1 MDSVWPGQVP
11 GGSLPSGPLRRLSQR
26 ARPSPR
32 KDLWPTVASAQEAEA
47 PALPWLEAW
56 LGRSGQAQLVAKSS
70 QAPATL
76 TGVLSLTGS
85 DPQDPREELGVS
97 APSPFPARLACTT
110 KLEKQFPSAPPT
122 RAQPRS
128 TSDFCGTGAGE
139 GCPSPWLPVPLAPR
153 RNAVL
158 ASPLLGPL
166 RARPRGTR
174 DPLRAA
180 GDPCTFRWESPGV
193 IPGRRG
199 GMEPGGSLQV
209 SVGKNNVPGTWM
221 PAPHKRRARDSA
233 GPSGT
238 VSSCAEKSNPR
249 LPRCGEG
256 FEGTLG

>member
-1 MDSVWPGQVP
+1 MPR
-11 GGSLPSGPLRRLSQR
+11 GSLPSGPLRRLSQR
-26 ARPSPR
+26 ARPSPL
-32 KDLWPTVASAQEAEA
+32 KDLWPTVASTQEAEA
-47 PALPWLEAW
+47 PALAWLEAW
-56 LGRSGQAQLVAKSS
+56 LGRSGQAQLVARSS

-76 TGVLSLTGS
+76 TPSAFADRLRPTRSRRRTGS
-85 DPQDPREELGVS
+85 SCPFSLPRQTCLHHEAGE
-97 APSPFPARLACTT
+97 AI
-110 KLEKQFPSAPPT
+110 PSAPLT

-128 TSDFCGTGAGE
+128 TSDFCGTGTGE

-153 RNAVL
+153 RDAVL
-158 ASPLLGPL
+158 ASPLLVPL

-180 GDPCTFRWESPGV
+180 DDPCTFRWESPGV

-209 SVGKNNVPGTWM
+209 SVGKNNVPGTRM

-238 VSSCAEKSNPR
+238 VSS
-249 LPRCGEG
+249 
-256 FEGTLG
+256 